1 MCWNWS
7 RCLWRIRIFK
17 LKKEKQ
23 DYIVVMEATQ
33 EKELLRGGQFLVK
46 ETKCEDVFTPED
58 FSEEQTMMKEAV
70 MEFNEREI
78 IAHKTRFEAK
88 DYALTEE
95 VMRKAGE
102 LGFLGV
108 AVPEAY
114 GGLGMGFVSTC
125 LTCDYISSGTGSFST
140 AFGAHTGIGTMP
152 ITLYGTEAQKQKYVP
167 KLASGEWFG
176 AYCLTEPGAGS
187 DANSGKT
194 TAELSAD
201 GKSYK
206 INGQKMWISNAGFCS
221 VMIVFARIENDKNIT
236 GFIVEYDGDNP
247 NGITLGEEEHKLGI
261 RASSTRQVFFND
273 TEVPVENMLA
283 GRGEGFK
290 IAMNALNVGR
300 IKLAAACLDSQ
311 RRIIT
316 TGVQYAT
323 ERKQF
328 KTPIADFGAIKM
340 KLAKM
345 ATDAYAGESATYRA
359 AKNIEDR
366 IALREAA
373 GNTHQEAE
381 LKGVEE
387 YAIECSIL
395 KVAVSEDVQNCA
407 DEGIQIFG
415 GMGFSEE
422 TPMEA
427 AWRDARIARI
437 YEGTNEIN
445 RMLSVGMLVKKAMKG
460 HVDLLGPATAVQ
472 NELMGI
478 PSFETPDYSEL
489 FSEEKAMITKL
500 KKVFLMVAGAAVQKF
515 GPEME
520 KHQQLLIAASDILI
534 EIYMAESAILRTEKN
549 AKRTS
554 EKEQSVQIAM
564 SKLYLYNAVNI
575 IEDKGKE
582 SIISFAE
589 GDEQRMMLMGLKRFT
604 KYTNYPDIVDLRN
617 EIAEKVKAENKY
629 CF

>member
-1 MCWNWS
+1 MSTETIN
-7 RCLWRIRIFK
+7 
-17 LKKEKQ
+17 KE
-23 DYIVVMEATQ
+23 I
-33 EKELLRGGQFLVK
+33 LRGGQFLVK

-58 FSEEQTMMKEAV
+58 FTEEQQMMKEAV
-70 MEFNEREI
+70 TEFNDREI
-78 IAHKTRFEAK
+78 IPNKARFEAK

-95 VMRKAGE
+95 CMRKAGD

-108 AVPEAY
+108 SVPEAY
-114 GGLGMGFVSTC
+114 GGMNMGFVSTM
-125 LTCDYISSGTGSFST
+125 LVCDYISSGTGSFST
-140 AFGAHTGIGTMP
+140 AFGAHTGIGTLP
-152 ITLYGTEAQKQKYVP
+152 ITLYGTDEQKQKYVP
-167 KLASGEWFG
+167 KLATGEWFG

-194 TAELSAD
+194 IATLSED
-201 GKSYK
+201 GKNYK

-221 VMIVFARIENDKNIT
+221 LMIVFARIENDKNIT
-236 GFIVEYDGDNP
+236 GFIIENDSK
-247 NGITLGEEEHKLGI
+247 NGISMGEEEHKLGI

-273 TEVPVENMLA
+273 TVVPVENMLA

-311 RRIIT
+311 RRILT
-316 TGVQYAT
+316 SAVNYAN

-328 KTPIADFGAIKM
+328 NTRISDFGAIKV
-340 KLAKM
+340 KLAEM
-345 ATDAYAGESATYRA
+345 ATNAYVGESASYRA

-366 IALREAA
+366 IAIRQEQ

-395 KVAVSEDVQNCA
+395 KVAVSEDVQNAA

-445 RMLSVGMLVKKAMKG
+445 RMLCVGMLVKKGMKG
-460 HVDLLGPATAVQ
+460 HVDLLGPATAVSK
-472 NELMGI
+472 ELMGI

-489 FSEEKAMITKL
+489 FAEEKHMIVKL
-500 KKVFLMVAGAAVQKF
+500 KKTCLMVAGAAVQKY
-515 GPEME
+515 GPQLED
-520 KHQQLLIAASDILI
+520 HQQLLIAAADILI

-549 AKRTS
+549 AKRFGEES
-554 EKEQSVQIAM
+554 QSVQIAM
-564 SKLYLYNAVNI
+564 SKLYLYHAVDI
-575 IEDKGKE
+575 IEEKGKE

-589 GDEQRMMLMGLKRFT
+589 GDEQRMMLMGLRRFT
-604 KYTNYPDIVDLRN
+604 KYTNYPDIVDLRK

>member
-1 MCWNWS
+1 MAE
-7 RCLWRIRIFK
+7 L
-17 LKKEKQ
+17 EK
-23 DYIVVMEATQ
+23 DI
-33 EKELLRGGQFLVK
+33 LRGGQFLVK

-58 FSEEQTMMKEAV
+58 FSEEQVMMKESV
-70 MEFNEREI
+70 MEFNDREI
-78 IAHKTRFEAK
+78 IPHKARFEAK
-88 DYALTEE
+88 DFALTES
-95 VMRKAGE
+95 VMRKAGDM
-102 LGFLGV
+102 GFLSV
-108 AVPEAY
+108 AVPEVY
-114 GGLGMGFVSTC
+114 GGMGMGFVSTV

-152 ITLYGTEAQKQKYVP
+152 ITLYGTDEQKLKYVP

-176 AYCLTEPGAGS
+176 SYCLTEPGAGS

-194 TAELSAD
+194 TADLSED

-221 VMIVFARIENDKNIT
+221 VMIVFARIETDKNIT
-236 GFIVEYDGDNP
+236 GFIVEYDGNNP

-273 TEVPVENMLA
+273 TVVAAKNMLG

-290 IAMNALNVGR
+290 IAMNSLNVGR

-311 RRIIT
+311 RRIINT
-316 TGVQYAT
+316 AVNYAK
-323 ERKQF
+323 ERQQF
-328 KTPIADFGAIKM
+328 KTPIADFGAIKV
-340 KLAKM
+340 KLAEM
-345 ATDAYAGESATYRA
+345 AASAYAGESATYRA
-359 AKNIEDR
+359 SKDIENR
-366 IALREAA
+366 IAMREAS

-422 TPMEA
+422 TPMES

-460 HVDLLGPATAVQ
+460 HVDLLGPASKVQ
-472 NELMGI
+472 EELLSI
-478 PSFETPDYSEL
+478 PSFESPDYSEL
-489 FSEEKAMITKL
+489 FSEEKEMIKKL
-500 KKVFLMVAGAAVQKF
+500 KKIFLMVAGGAVQKY
-515 GPEME
+515 GPQLEE
-520 KHQQLLIAASDILI
+520 HQQLLIAAADILI
-534 EIYMAESAILRTEKN
+534 EIYMAESTILRTEKN
-549 AKRTS
+549 VKRTS
-554 EKEQSVQIAM
+554 QEDQSAQIAM
-564 SKLYLYNAVNI
+564 AKLYLYHAVDI
-575 IEDKGKE
+575 ITQKGKE

-604 KYTNYPDIVDLRN
+604 KYTNYPDIVDLRI
-617 EIAEKVKAENKY
+617 EIAEKVKEENSY

>member
-1 MCWNWS
+1 M
-7 RCLWRIRIFK
+7 
-17 LKKEKQ
+17 KEQ
-23 DYIVVMEATQ
+23 Q
-33 EKELLRGGQFLVK
+33 LLRGGQFLIK
-46 ETKCEDVFTPED
+46 ETNCDDIFTPED
-58 FSEEQTMMKEAV
+58 FSEEQKMMKDAV
-70 MEFNEREI
+70 MEFNDREI
-78 IAHKTRFEAK
+78 IPNKPRFEAK

-95 VMRKAGE
+95 CMKKAGE

-114 GGLGMGFVSTC
+114 GGLDMGFVSTM
-125 LTCDYISSGTGSFST
+125 LVCDYISSGTGSFST
-140 AFGAHTGIGTMP
+140 AFGAHTGIGTLP
-152 ITLYGTEAQKQKYVP
+152 ITLYGTEEQKQKYVP

-176 AYCLTEPGAGS
+176 SYCLTEPGAGS

-194 TAELSAD
+194 TATLSED

-206 INGQKMWISNAGFCS
+206 INGQKMWISNAGFCRL
-221 VMIVFARIENDKNIT
+221 MIVFARIEDDKNIT
-236 GFIVEYDGDNP
+236 GFIIEYDKENP

-273 TEVPVENMLA
+273 TVVPVENMLSE
-283 GRGEGFK
+283 RGNGFK

-311 RRIIT
+311 RRIT
-316 TGVQYAT
+316 TIAVNYAN

-328 KTPIADFGAIKM
+328 KTPIADFGAIKA
-340 KLAKM
+340 KLAEM
-345 ATDAYAGESATYRA
+345 ATNAYAGESACYRA

-366 IALREAA
+366 IALRVAA

-445 RMLSVGMLVKKAMKG
+445 RMLSVGMLVKKAMRG
-460 HVDLLGPATAVQ
+460 HVDLLGPATAVA

-489 FSEEKAMITKL
+489 FSEEKDMIAKL

-515 GPEME
+515 GPDLDN
-520 KHQQLLIAASDILI
+520 HQQLLIAASDILI
-534 EIYMAESAILRTEKN
+534 EIYMAESTILRTEKN
-549 AKRTS
+549 VKRFGEES
-554 EKEQSVQIAM
+554 QKVQIAM
-564 SKLYLYNAVNI
+564 AKLYLYNAVSIVEKN
-575 IEDKGKE
+575 GKE

-589 GDEQRMMLMGLKRFT
+589 GDEQRMLLMGLKRFT
-604 KYTNYPDIVDLRN
+604 KYVNYPDIVDLRRD
-617 EIAEKVKAENKY
+617 IAEKVKAENKY